1 MIKLYFTFFVIYIT
15 TVAFLAIAVTP
26 EGFETFETKEVSR
39 HVELLTAM
47 CEVESNGDCSKI
59 GKVGELGC
67 YQIRECFWIDA
78 LEHDPSIGGEYED
91 VIDREYAEKCIHA
104 YWDRYATEKRLG
116 RPVTDKDRARMHN
129 GGPKGHKK
137 TSTIKY
143 WNKIQKV
150 LNEG

>member
-1 MIKLYFTFFVIYIT
+1 MKYCAIIVFLTI
-15 TVAFLAIAVTP
+15 VATL
-26 EGFETFETKEVSR
+26 EGSETGKVSR
-39 HVELLTAM
+39 HVKLLAAM

-67 YQIRECFWIDA
+67 YQIRECFWQDA

-91 VIDREYAEKCIHA
+91 VIDREYAEKCIYA

-116 RPVTDKDRARMHN
+116 RPVTDEDRARMHN
-129 GGPKGHKK
+129 GGPNGHKK
-137 TSTIKY
+137 TKTIEY
-143 WNKIQKV
+143 WDKVQKV

>member
-1 MIKLYFTFFVIYIT
+1 MIKLYYTFGVVYL
-15 TVAFLAIAVTP
+15 VAVLILTIVATL
-26 EGFETFETKEVSR
+26 EGSETGKVSR
-39 HVELLTAM
+39 HVKLLAAM
-47 CEVESNGDCSKI
+47 CEVESNGDCSKV

-91 VIDREYAEKCIHA
+91 VIDREYAERCIYA

-116 RPVTDKDRARMHN
+116 RPVTDEDRARMHN
-129 GGPKGHKK
+129 GGPNGHKK

-143 WNKIQKV
+143 WNKIQ
-150 LNEG
+150 NELRD

>member
-1 MIKLYFTFFVIYIT
+1 MKIIIFIAIC
-15 TVAFLAIAVTP
+15 LAMASTI
-26 EGFETFETKEVSR
+26 EGSGSVSRRFAEVSK
-39 HVELLTAM
+39 LLDAI

-78 LEHDPSIGGEYED
+78 LEHDPSIGGVYED
-91 VIDREYAEKCIHA
+91 VIDKEYAEKCILA
-104 YWDRYATEKRLG
+104 YWDRYATEKRLD

-129 GGPKGHKK
+129 GGPNGHKK

-143 WNKIQKV
+143 WNKIKKE
-150 LNEG
+150 LND